1 MKVTIYTHNHKFGF
15 FVHNNNS
22 ANFAI
27 TFDSGAIY
35 DSYTMAEIASSLH
48 N

>member
-1 MKVTIYTHNHKFGF
+1 MKVTIYTHNRKFGF
-15 FVHNNNS
+15 FVHNNDS

-27 TFDSGAIY
+27 VYNSGAIY
-35 DSYTMAEIASSLH
+35 DSYTMAEIASFCH